1 MFQQPKRAKR
11 LYFDVIPKN
20 TDEYVT
26 FRTKLN
32 NEESDKKVENPS
44 WHIHN
49 GDAPKDKVPLSFGLL
64 LNLAS
69 VCHAEETSVIWGYI
83 ARYVDDASPSTHPF
97 LDTLANLAVNYYRDF
112 VRPSKTY
119 RQPSDVERQALEGLA
134 SKLSELPKDSLSED
148 IQTVIYSIGKE
159 YQFENLRDWFQA
171 LYQVLL
177 GQDQGPRF
185 GSFVALYGLEETIK
199 LIKRALAGEDLS
211 A

>member
-1 MFQQPKRAKR
+1 MCIRDR
-11 LYFDVIPKN
+11 
-20 TDEYVT
+20 
-26 FRTKLN
+26 
-32 NEESDKKVENPS
+32 NPS

-185 GSFVALYGLEETIK
+185 GSFVALYGLDESIK

>member
-1 MFQQPKRAKR
+1 
-11 LYFDVIPKN
+11 
-20 TDEYVT
+20 
-26 FRTKLN
+26 
-32 NEESDKKVENPS
+32 
-44 WHIHN
+44 
-49 GDAPKDKVPLSFGLL
+49 
-64 LNLAS
+64 
-69 VCHAEETSVIWGYI
+69 VIWGYI